1 MAKWLKDLFE
11 DYMEEELDENI
22 CNGTISN
29 KQINIGGIYFGS
41 LRSLDTNRPNK
52 PLYFIIVDKVD
63 DNLYEVL
70 KVSDHYKFATNIDI
84 ILDIGTMKIIIE
96 TDNNFYLKEDEI
108 NKFILIHQISEK
120 QLEGIMSFRDGDL
133 SKGIKTG
140 FTPLFEEDVRN
151 KFNQE
156 EFNQIK
162 DYHMRVF
169 EILTMPD
176 VQIVELFPEHLHQYE
191 MKYAA
196 STDQKATYK
205 DDMILYQGKDFIE
218 LVLDEK
224 YLNKNVKITLDD
236 KVIFEGV
243 LKDQSIIIP
252 YEGKQLDLD
261 SLAEKINIQT
271 EG

>member
-1 MAKWLKDLFE
+1 MAKWLKSLFE
-11 DYMEEELDENI
+11 DYMEEELEDI
-22 CNGTISN
+22 PYSN
-29 KQINIGGIYFGS
+29 QTPPIIGGIYFGS
-41 LRSLDTNRPNK
+41 LRSLDTSKPNK
-52 PLYFIIVDKVD
+52 PFYFLIVDKVD

-70 KVSDHYKFATNIDI
+70 KVSDRYEFAKNTDI

-108 NKFILIHQISEK
+108 NKFILIHKITEK
-120 QLEGIMSFRDGDL
+120 QLEDIMSFRDGNL

-140 FTPLFEEDVRN
+140 FTPLFEEDIRN

-162 DYHMRVF
+162 DYHMRIF
-169 EILTMPD
+169 EILAMPD
-176 VQIVELFPEHLHQYE
+176 VQIVELLPEHLHQYE

-205 DDMILYQGKDFIE
+205 DDMILYQGEDFIE

-236 KVIFEGV
+236 KVIFEGL

>member
-1 MAKWLKDLFE
+1 MAKWLKSLFE
-11 DYMEEELDENI
+11 DYMEEELEDI
-22 CNGTISN
+22 PYSN
-29 KQINIGGIYFGS
+29 QTPPIIGGIYFGS
-41 LRSLDTNRPNK
+41 LESLNENKPNK
-52 PLYFIIVDKVD
+52 PLYFLIVDKID
-63 DNLYEVL
+63 YDIYEVL
-70 KVSDHYKFATNIDI
+70 KVSDRYEFATNIDI

-96 TDNNFYLKEDEI
+96 IDNNFYLKEDEI
-108 NKFILIHQISEK
+108 NKFILIHQITEEELNK
-120 QLEGIMSFRDGDL
+120 ILAFRDGERPSYL
-133 SKGIKTG
+133 KTG
-140 FTPLFEEDVRN
+140 FTPLFEEDIRN

-162 DYHMRVF
+162 DYHMRIF
-169 EILTMPD
+169 EILAMPD
-176 VQIVELFPEHLHQYE
+176 VQIVELLPEHLYQYE

-205 DDMILYQGKDFIE
+205 DDMILYQGEDFIE